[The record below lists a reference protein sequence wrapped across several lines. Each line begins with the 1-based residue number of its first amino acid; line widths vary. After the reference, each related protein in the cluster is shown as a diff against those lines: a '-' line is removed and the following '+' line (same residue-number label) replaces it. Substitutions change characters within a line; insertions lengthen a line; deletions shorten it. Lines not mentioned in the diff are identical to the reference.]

1 MNDPAIEP
9 PDGGRL
15 VGHETTDASPL
26 ALGLFAL
33 ALSLMVAIVIVFLN
47 WLFWHYEGQAKRAD
61 PPQSPL
67 AVDELP
73 PTPRL
78 EVNPG
83 SDLARLRDAEE
94 KTLSSYGWI
103 DRQQGV
109 ARVPIERAIA
119 VLAERG
125 LPEPKAKSAEP
136 EEKTPDKKE
145 SAKEESAK
153 DGPPKKEPAP

>member
-1 MNDPAIEP
+1 MNDPAIKP
-9 PDGGRL
+9 PDGGRP
-15 VGHETTDASPL
+15 VGHETTDVSPL

-33 ALSLMVAIVIVFLN
+33 GLTLMVAIVLPLLT
-47 WLFWHYEGQAKRAD
+47 WLFWRYEGEAQRAD

-73 PTPRL
+73 PSPRL
-78 EVNPG
+78 EVDPG
-83 SDLARLRDAEE
+83 AELARLRGVEE

-125 LPEPKAKSAEP
+125 LPEPKAKSS
-136 EEKTPDKKE
+136 E
-145 SAKEESAK
+145 SE
-153 DGPPKKEPAP
+153 KKEPAKKASPKKETVP